1 MTTPKLHALA
11 LTVLLG
17 LGLVPVALAAPDAAT
32 AQAQAVAS
40 EGLQFP
46 LADGTLTLQMPAP
59 GVLHVHYL
67 PKSGAT
73 PASLVMA
80 PPVAGATPFRQGFAA
95 STGLVS

>member
-17 LGLVPVALAAPDAAT
+17 LGLVPVALAVPDAAA
-32 AQAQAVAS
+32 AQAQAATC

-59 GVLHVHYL
+59 GVHI
-67 PKSGAT
+67 AT
-73 PASLVMA
+73 PSG
-80 PPVAGATPFRQGFAA
+80 P
-95 STGLVS
+95 